1 MEAIPDCIDV
11 SVAGDKFFVADTRK
25 GFYISVFDAQ
35 GNTLYNIN
43 KDFKKIRVSK
53 DRREAYMKELRE
65 QPNWKSLNSRYNYV
79 FKDIFPAFFSFKI
92 SGQNIYCLTYAKK
105 NNCYEIVVLDFEG
118 KLKGRSYS
126 FPLEPFQRL
135 NETFFPYSN
144 EFDIYSDKI
153 FHLEYNYDLESIELH
168 ITDIK

>member
-1 MEAIPDCIDV
+1 M
-11 SVAGDKFFVADTRK
+11 
-25 GFYISVFDAQ
+25 
-35 GNTLYNIN
+35 N
-43 KDFKKIRVSK
+43 
-53 DRREAYMKELRE
+53 ELRE
-65 QPNWKSLNSRYNYV
+65 QPNWKNLSNRYNYV

-92 SGQNIYCLTYAKK
+92 SGQNIYCLTHAKK

-118 KLKGRSYS
+118 KLKRQSYS

-135 NETFFPYSN
+135 NETFVLYSS